1 MPVAIP
7 ARSFGTTLTDS
18 PSISPHGMPAPTP
31 IASIGAIAAGP
42 APPRNAMPSH
52 TSPAAATMSPSPE
65 ITPAD
70 SQRVSVA
77 ATNGTTSIGAEIASI
92 SQPAS
97 ISLKPSMPMKRSGS
111 TTSSTM

>member
-1 MPVAIP
+1 M
-7 ARSFGTTLTDS
+7 
-18 PSISPHGMPAPTP
+18 
-31 IASIGAIAAGP
+31 
-42 APPRNAMPSH
+42 
-52 TSPAAATMSPSPE
+52 PE

-70 SQRVSVA
+70 IQRVSVA
-77 ATNGTTSIGAEIASI
+77 ASIGTTSIGADNASM